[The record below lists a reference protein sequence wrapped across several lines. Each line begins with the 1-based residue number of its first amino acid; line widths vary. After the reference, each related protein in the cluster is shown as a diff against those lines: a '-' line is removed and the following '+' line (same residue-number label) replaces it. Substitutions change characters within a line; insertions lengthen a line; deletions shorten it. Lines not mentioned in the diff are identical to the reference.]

1 MDRVFATLISIV
13 AAVGG
18 SAGLFVGANKLFDL
32 ARSRYPVFSSMIGA
46 LLGFSTGLL
55 MWANRVSI
63 VGHGPLVGAPNPTG
77 FVAAVDF
84 VVTLVAN
91 TIVPT
96 LIGLAG
102 GWLYARVSGSAVTS
116 TQYQLGDRE
125 AEDTPTTMSDSVR
138 RNRLLVAM
146 ATTGLLGLWFALF
159 YELALVPAFEIGKL
173 IIWTVIG
180 LAIAAALWYTGK
192 RRSPLGASLALGGGL
207 GWLIGTMVAPQ
218 LGDFKRVLS
227 IAGMDLD
234 GDQIWTILAMVIG
247 FVAVGAYIG
256 LKPVARYPTRDRIA
270 RNSRVY
276 IFLGPALLFIF
287 ASLMLPALRTIWLS
301 FLGPDATLPPTE
313 RAAGGVD
320 KLVGLT
326 NYKDVFSD
334 PNNWNLSNWSDI
346 FGSTLFW
353 GAIILIVGGVIA
365 GIVLGRQRG
374 MSFEKSGGSLAPISI
389 GAFLLLTSL
398 FAALRGTV
406 FNNLWWVVAVTT
418 LASVFG
424 LAVAVLADRAKM
436 ENIAKSLIFMPMAIS
451 FVGAGIIWR
460 FVYNA
465 REVRQDQ
472 TGVLNAIWVALG
484 QLSNSGWP
492 KVLAALLLAAVI
504 AGLGYMSWRGYKAG
518 ATGLFA
524 GSLVTALPFLYIL
537 VRLLTNGIGGFSV
550 ADDGTILKETI
561 LVRESSP
568 YNNLFLM
575 VVLIWIQTGFT
586 MVIFSAAI
594 KAVPSDLI
602 EASKVDGATES
613 QTFWRVTIPQ
623 IAPTIGVVIT
633 TLIVLV
639 MKVFDIVK
647 VMTNG
652 NFDTQVL
659 ANAMFTTAFTNF
671 NFGKGSALAVL
682 ILLSVLPVMI
692 LNIRRMQKEAR

>member
-1 MDRVFATLISIV
+1 MDRVLATLVSIV

-18 SAGLFVGANKLFDL
+18 SAGLFIAANKLFDL
-32 ARSRYPVFSSMIGA
+32 ARSRYSVFASTMGG
-46 LLGFSTGLL
+46 LFGFSAGLL
-55 MWANRVSI
+55 LWANRVS
-63 VGHGPLVGAPNPTG
+63 VMAHGPLIGAPEPTG
-77 FVAAVDF
+77 FVAFIDF
-84 VVTLVAN
+84 VVTLVVN

-96 LIGLAG
+96 LIGTVG
-102 GWLYARVSGSAVTS
+102 GWLFARVSGPAVTS
-116 TQYQLGDRE
+116 TAYQLGDRE
-125 AEDTPTTMSDSVR
+125 ADNAPTSMTDGVMR
-138 RNRLLVAM
+138 MRLLVAVVTS
-146 ATTGLLGLWFALF
+146 ALLGVWFSLF
-159 YELALVPAFEIGKL
+159 YELELVPAFEIGTI

-180 LAIAAALWYTGK
+180 LAVFAAAWAIGK
-192 RRSPLGASLALGGGL
+192 RRTPLRASLALGGGI
-207 GWLIGTMVAPQ
+207 GWLLGTMVAPR
-218 LGDFKRVLS
+218 LGDFKRELS
-227 IAGMDLD
+227 IAGMHLD
-234 GDQIWTILAMVIG
+234 GDQTWTILALVIG
-247 FVAVGAYIG
+247 FAAIGAYIG
-256 LKPVARYPTRDRIA
+256 LKPVARYSTRDRIA
-270 RNSRVY
+270 RQSRVY

-287 ASLMLPALRTIWLS
+287 ASLLLPALRTIWLS
-301 FLGPDATLPPTE
+301 FLGPDETLPFAE

-320 KLVGLT
+320 KLVGFA
-326 NYKDVFSD
+326 NYADVFSD
-334 PNNWNLSNWSDI
+334 RNNWNLSNWSGI
-346 FGSTLFW
+346 FGSQLFW
-353 GAIILIVGGVIA
+353 GAVILVVAGVVT
-365 GIVLGRQRG
+365 GLVLGRRRG
-374 MSFEKSGGSLAPISI
+374 LAFERSGGSLAPISI
-389 GAFLLLTSL
+389 GAFLLLTAI

-418 LASVFG
+418 LATVFG

-436 ENIAKSLIFMPMAIS
+436 ENVAKSLIF
-451 FVGAGIIWR
+451 IWR

-492 KVLAALLLAAVI
+492 KVVVALLLAACI
-504 AGLGYMSWRGYKAG
+504 IGLLYMAWRGYRAG
-518 ATGLFA
+518 ATGILA
-524 GSLVTALPFLYIL
+524 GALVTALPFLYIL
-537 VRLLTNGIGGFSV
+537 VRLLWNGIGGFSV
-550 ADDGTILKETI
+550 ADDGSIIKETI
-561 LVRESSP
+561 LVRETSP

-594 KAVPSDLI
+594 KAVPADLI
-602 EASKVDGATES
+602 EASRVDGATES

-623 IAPTIGVVIT
+623 ISPTIGVVIT

-682 ILLSVLPVMI
+682 ILLSVLPVMV